1 MGAGGPP
8 DARNNHLSLPAA
20 RRASATRAHVRRWP
34 VRIGEFVR
42 NTLSPSSTGHTA
54 VSLFAS
60 VELVPGDPILG
71 MTEAYNADSRPG
83 KVNLGVG
90 IYYDEQGRIPLL
102 DSVRE
107 IEQALAADAKPR
119 GYLPIDGLPG
129 YNLATQKLLFGAG
142 STALEAGRVVTA
154 QTIGGSGA
162 LRIGADFLKRALPQ
176 AKIAISNPSWENH
189 RVVFGTAGFD
199 VSDYRYYDPATHG
212 LDFTGMLA
220 DLGALEPGTVVLLHA
235 CCHNPTGVDLT
246 AAQWAQVVELVKERG
261 LLPFIDIA
269 YQGFDQGTDA
279 DATAIRLFADSGIP
293 AFVVA
298 SSYSK
303 SFSLYGER
311 VGALS
316 IVSADRDEAK
326 RVQSHIKR
334 TIRSNYSSPATHGGA
349 LVSGVLGSD
358 ELRARWEKEL
368 GGMRE
373 RIHTLRAGLVS
384 KLAALGA
391 PEFGFIQQQAGM
403 FSYSGL
409 SKAQVD
415 RLREEY
421 AIYAIGTG
429 RICVAALNS
438 QNIDKVAE
446 AVYAVSRG

>member
-1 MGAGGPP
+1 M
-8 DARNNHLSLPAA
+8 SQ
-20 RRASATRAHVRRWP
+20 
-34 VRIGEFVR
+34 
-42 NTLSPSSTGHTA
+42 
-54 VSLFAS
+54 FAS
-60 VELVPGDPILG
+60 VEMVPGDPILG
-71 MTEAYNADSRPG
+71 LTEAYNADTRPG

-102 DSVRE
+102 RCVRQV
-107 IEQALAADAKPR
+107 EQAMAAEAKPR
-119 GYLPIDGLPG
+119 GYLPIDGLPA
-129 YNLATQKLLFGAG
+129 YDLATQKLLFGAQ
-142 STALEAGRVVTA
+142 SAALEAGRVVTS

-162 LRIGADFLKRALPQ
+162 LRIGADFLKRTLPQ

-189 RVVFGTAGFD
+189 RVVFGTAGFE
-199 VSDYRYYDPATHG
+199 VSDYRYYDPSSHG
-212 LDFTGMLA
+212 LDFAGMLA

-246 AAQWAQVVELVKERG
+246 AAQWSQVVGLVKERG

-269 YQGFDQGTDA
+269 YQGFDKGTDT
-279 DATAIRLFADSGIP
+279 DATAIRLLVDSGIP
-293 AFVVA
+293 AFLVA

-316 IVSADRDEAK
+316 VVAADRDEAK
-326 RVQSHIKR
+326 RVQSNIKR
-334 TIRSNYSSPATHGGA
+334 TIRSNYSSPSTHGGA
-349 LVSGVLGSD
+349 MVAAVLGD
-358 ELRARWEKEL
+358 DDLRAQWEQEL
-368 GGMRE
+368 GEMRE
-373 RIHTLRAGLVS
+373 RIHQLRAGLVN

-429 RICVAALNS
+429 RICVAALNTG
-438 QNIDKVAE
+438 NLDKVAE